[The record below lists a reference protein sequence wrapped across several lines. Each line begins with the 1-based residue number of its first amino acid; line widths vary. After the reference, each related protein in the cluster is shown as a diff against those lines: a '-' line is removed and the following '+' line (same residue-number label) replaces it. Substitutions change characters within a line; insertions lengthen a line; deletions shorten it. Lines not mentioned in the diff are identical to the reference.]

1 MNFKK
6 QENQEKY
13 LDLMIKIASLN
24 ARILRKIYIKIH
36 PANAY
41 RNKENKGLEL
51 QMQNKIIGVKEF
63 ATYALTIRFILKVL
77 FHVNFTKKEIKR
89 GKILIK
95 NIENIS
101 SAGVCYAWVKISGKT
116 KLKNM
121 VIITFQI
128 TNLPVAKH
136 VMLLIKARKSL

>member
-1 MNFKK
+1 MKFKK

-24 ARILRKIYIKIH
+24 ARILRKIYVMIQ

-51 QMQNKIIGVKEF
+51 QMQNKIIGVKAF
-63 ATYALTIRFILKVL
+63 ATYALTIRFMLKV
-77 FHVNFTKKEIKR
+77 FIHVNFTKKEIKR
-89 GKILIK
+89 CKIIIK
-95 NIENIS
+95 NTENIS
-101 SAGVCYAWVKISGKT
+101 SAGACYAWVKISGKT

-128 TNLPVAKH
+128 TNNLVAKH
-136 VMLLIKARKSL
+136 AMLLIKARKSH